1 VGHVLV
7 RLYTPQFNGVSL
19 RILKGILVLNADLVD
34 EIPESVGYKA
44 KWITTKN

>member
-1 VGHVLV
+1 
-7 RLYTPQFNGVSL
+7 
-19 RILKGILVLNADLVD
+19 VLNADLVD